1 MNNCLTVLAFQCT
14 RKGELLCITV
24 IRRVRIWHSM
34 LRLLFPYSVF
44 LLFDIINVD
53 EVRFKVNFIRS
64 QIISILQETQMSGV
78 VEHDIGIRLLP
89 LEDCSHLL

>member
-1 MNNCLTVLAFQCT
+1 
-14 RKGELLCITV
+14 
-24 IRRVRIWHSM
+24 M
-34 LRLLFPYSVF
+34 LRLRFPYSVF

-89 LEDCSHLL
+89 LEDCSHLWIAISGCDGLII